1 MEKITAPISFIE
13 HLLAIPKTPDEDA
26 HEREA
31 ERLDIQLRPIDLLDL
46 SSNCFVDESALN
58 K

>member
-1 MEKITAPISFIE
+1 MGKIAPPISFIE
-13 HLLAIPKTPDEDA
+13 HLLAIPETPDEDA

-31 ERLDIQLRPIDLLDL
+31 ERLHIQLRPIDLLDL
-46 SSNCFVDESALN
+46 SSNCFVAESALN